1 MKTQETAT
9 LLLDLD
15 DTLLGSSMDT
25 FIPVYLQALARR
37 MAPYA
42 KPEFLVK
49 TLLAATRI
57 MSKNQ
62 EIDRTLQDVFDAE
75 FYPALGLT
83 KEDVQ
88 DTIDAFYAEDF
99 PTLQRLTQLRP
110 EAVQLVE
117 KAFERGYRIGI
128 ATNPLFPRTAI
139 EQRLE
144 WAGLPVSRYPFDLVP
159 SYQTFHFAKPNP
171 AYYAEFLAQMGWP
184 EGSVVMVGDDMNLDI
199 TPARQLGLP
208 VFWISQGDCPS
219 PSEADHPI
227 AHGSLAEFL
236 PWLDE
241 ASPESLQPDFSTTTA
256 MLAIL
261 YSTPGTLDI
270 LTAGLPD
277 NNWTQRPEPNE
288 WCPTEIACH
297 LRDVEVEVNLP
308 RTQKVIRES
317 NPFLPGMDTD
327 PWAKERQYMRQNG
340 MQALHAFTTARR
352 DHIYLL
358 NNLKPEDWDRFARHT
373 IFGPT
378 RLKELVGIVA
388 GHDRLHVRQMAETI
402 HTLRSK

>member
-1 MKTQETAT
+1 
-9 LLLDLD
+9 
-15 DTLLGSSMDT
+15 
-25 FIPVYLQALARR
+25 
-37 MAPYA
+37 
-42 KPEFLVK
+42 
-49 TLLAATRI
+49 
-57 MSKNQ
+57 
-62 EIDRTLQDVFDAE
+62 
-75 FYPALGLT
+75 
-83 KEDVQ
+83 
-88 DTIDAFYAEDF
+88 
-99 PTLQRLTQLRP
+99 
-110 EAVQLVE
+110 
-117 KAFERGYRIGI
+117 
-128 ATNPLFPRTAI
+128 
-139 EQRLE
+139 
-144 WAGLPVSRYPFDLVP
+144 
-159 SYQTFHFAKPNP
+159 
-171 AYYAEFLAQMGWP
+171 
-184 EGSVVMVGDDMNLDI
+184 
-199 TPARQLGLP
+199 
-208 VFWISQGDCPS
+208 
-219 PSEADHPI
+219 
-227 AHGSLAEFL
+227 
-236 PWLDE
+236 
-241 ASPESLQPDFSTTTA
+241 

-270 LTAGLPD
+270 LTAGIPE

-327 PWAKERQYMRQNG
+327 PWAKERQYIRQNG

-388 GHDRLHVRQMAETI
+388 GHDRLHIRHMAETI